1 MRPAFLLFL
10 IFVLLKQGI
19 QINLNILH
27 TPILGYAPK
36 LKLHHI
42 VVLHEKNTP
51 LFFHNRLNLTEIY
64 TLDLS
69 PMNQSHLRTQFKLFL
84 GKSVPAEIRIRHIRN
99 VAVNDELAII
109 EEWNRLNQV
118 SIAKS
123 KELSETTFRNIRNP
137 NIKRFIREIRK
148 FNDSMNLYS
157 WNCQHFSHRVKTHYQ
172 NVVKPEKNGNPTN
185 QKVGINP

>member
-1 MRPAFLLFL
+1 MYFLLFL

-19 QINLNILH
+19 QINLNILY
-27 TPILGYAPK
+27 TPIFGYAPK
-36 LKLHHI
+36 VKLHHI
-42 VVLHEKNTP
+42 VVLHEKYTP
-51 LFFHNRLNLTEIY
+51 LFFHNRVNLTEIY

-69 PMNQSHLRTQFKLFL
+69 PMNQSLLRTQFRLFL

-99 VAVNDELAII
+99 VVVNDELAII

-157 WNCQHFSHRVKTHYQ
+157 WNCQHFSRRVKTHCQ
-172 NVVKPEKNGNPTN
+172 NDFV
-185 QKVGINP
+185 